1 MAAGDYS
8 RNSTWAITRTARR
21 RCAQPLTSLP
31 LDRRR
36 FASQLG
42 SWMVPA
48 GPESDVVLSCRVR
61 LARNLAG
68 LPFVSRLDA
77 AGAEEVC
84 KLLREHLVDLAIDGE
99 TWWVSIP
106 DAPTVL
112 RLMLRERHLVSRD
125 LAPVGDEHPLLPGRA
140 AAFGASETVAVMVN
154 EEDHLR
160 LQAMASGFDLGLA
173 RRRVVEIDR
182 AMEERVEFA
191 TTSEL
196 GYLTGCPT
204 NVGTG
209 LRASVMMH
217 LPALGLVRAE
227 LEKVFMAAQ
236 RTGLAVR
243 GMYGEGSRATGD
255 LYQISNQV
263 TLGRSETQLCED
275 LAALVPRIIAFERRM
290 REELVD
296 QQRGALQ
303 DRVSRSW
310 GMLRTAR
317 AMPTDGALSHLSNVR
332 LGLHLGLVS
341 DVRIEVLNELG
352 VQIQRGHLQALNPD
366 EAGDG
371 DLLEP
376 SERDRLRA
384 GLLRKR
390 LACRSPRGNVS
401 RDARRVGRP

>member
-1 MAAGDYS
+1 
-8 RNSTWAITRTARR
+8 
-21 RCAQPLTSLP
+21 
-31 LDRRR
+31 
-36 FASQLG
+36 
-42 SWMVPA
+42 
-48 GPESDVVLSCRVR
+48 
-61 LARNLAG
+61 
-68 LPFVSRLDA
+68 
-77 AGAEEVC
+77 
-84 KLLREHLVDLAIDGE
+84 
-99 TWWVSIP
+99 
-106 DAPTVL
+106 
-112 RLMLRERHLVSRD
+112 
-125 LAPVGDEHPLLPGRA
+125 
-140 AAFGASETVAVMVN
+140 MVN

-390 LACRSPRGNVS
+390 LA
-401 RDARRVGRP
+401 